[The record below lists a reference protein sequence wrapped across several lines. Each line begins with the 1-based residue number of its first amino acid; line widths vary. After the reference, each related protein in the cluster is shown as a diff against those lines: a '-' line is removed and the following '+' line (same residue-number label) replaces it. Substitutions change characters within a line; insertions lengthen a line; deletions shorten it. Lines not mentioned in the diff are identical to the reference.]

1 MENNGRLQINIRM
14 DGNDR
19 VMLTISDDGCG
30 ISEKDL
36 KRVFEPFFSTKTGKG
51 GTGLG
56 LSITYGLVEQLS
68 GTINVNSELNKGTT
82 FTIGLPLTIEEKEI

>member
-14 DGNDR
+14 AGNDR